1 MIKAAFF
8 DIDGTLVSLKT
19 KVYPRSLPPAI
30 AALREKGI
38 RCFVATGRS
47 KFEIA
52 EERLLEG
59 MEFDGILTN
68 NGQDAYT
75 PEGELLYGTPVDP
88 RDVHTAYKWARD
100 NNIVCWMV
108 SGSRS
113 LMSHADPVTEK
124 TMEAI
129 HTKLPPLGALEP
141 MLEEPVYKV
150 VLFTTKEKLS
160 ELLPR
165 VPHSRTTLWHETG
178 QDIISLSGGKK
189 LCMLECLKR
198 LHLDPSE
205 VIAFGDSEN
214 DIEMLQAA
222 GIGVAMDNG
231 TPECKAAA
239 DYIAPDCDEDGI
251 LRALRH
257 FGLLPQSEALTPSLY
272 KGEPTM
278 NKEWDL
284 SPLYTGFHDPA
295 YLRDLEALKAAVEE
309 IRTIPGLQGAMEPT
323 DYLVKALGLEEKVT
337 ELGGKMAAYAA
348 LRSAANA
355 RDGEAVSAL
364 GHLRQ
369 LFSQCSAPTA
379 SLQSYI
385 GRLENLED
393 LIASHPFLG
402 QYAYLLRM
410 RKADAAYTLEDR
422 VEEVLAKM
430 DLSGGSAW
438 SNLQEYLTST
448 VTAQYRGEAVNLSTV
463 RNLAYDKDPAV
474 RKDAYDAEIA
484 CYDKIKD
491 SVAFALNNLKT
502 QVNTECDLR
511 KGGSP
516 LEMTLRQSRME
527 KSTLDAMITA
537 IEEYLPV
544 FWKYL
549 KAKAKALGY
558 EGGLKWW
565 DLFAPM
571 GENTATYT
579 VEEART
585 YLIDHFRTF
594 APDMADMIARAFD
607 EGWIDFYP
615 RDGKRGGAFCY
626 NLASIGQSRVLTNFD
641 GAFGDI
647 VTLAHELGHAYH
659 GQQIED
665 HAPLNLDYSMPVAET
680 ASTFNETVIMNAAL
694 AETGDPKVK
703 MGLLE
708 SQLQD
713 TTQIMCDIMSRYWF
727 ETAVFEQS
735 REGFLFPDTLCKLM
749 HEAQLRGY
757 GDGVD
762 PDTLHPYM
770 WVCKSHYYS
779 SHLSFYN
786 FPYAFGGLFAAGLYA
801 QYLREGEAFLPKYRA
816 LLKATT
822 VSTVE
827 EVAKMAD
834 IDLSDVNFWRSSLE
848 IFKARVE
855 DFIALSQQA

>member
-1 MIKAAFF
+1 MIN
-8 DIDGTLVSLKT
+8 
-19 KVYPRSLPPAI
+19 R
-30 AALREKGI
+30 
-38 RCFVATGRS
+38 
-47 KFEIA
+47 
-52 EERLLEG
+52 
-59 MEFDGILTN
+59 
-68 NGQDAYT
+68 
-75 PEGELLYGTPVDP
+75 
-88 RDVHTAYKWARD
+88 
-100 NNIVCWMV
+100 
-108 SGSRS
+108 
-113 LMSHADPVTEK
+113 
-124 TMEAI
+124 
-129 HTKLPPLGALEP
+129 
-141 MLEEPVYKV
+141 
-150 VLFTTKEKLS
+150 
-160 ELLPR
+160 
-165 VPHSRTTLWHETG
+165 
-178 QDIISLSGGKK
+178 
-189 LCMLECLKR
+189 
-198 LHLDPSE
+198 
-205 VIAFGDSEN
+205 
-214 DIEMLQAA
+214 
-222 GIGVAMDNG
+222 
-231 TPECKAAA
+231 
-239 DYIAPDCDEDGI
+239 
-251 LRALRH
+251 
-257 FGLLPQSEALTPSLY
+257 
-272 KGEPTM
+272 
-278 NKEWDL
+278 EWDL
-284 SPLYTGFHDPA
+284 TPLYTGFDDPA
-295 YLRDLEALKAAVEE
+295 FLKDLEALRAAVEE
-309 IRTIPGLQGAMEPT
+309 IRTIPELQGTMESK
-323 DYLVKALGLEEKVT
+323 DYLVKALTLEEQVT
-337 ELGGKMAAYAA
+337 ALGGRMAAYAA
-348 LRSAANA
+348 LRSSTNT

-364 GHLRQ
+364 AKLQQ
-369 LFSQCSAPTA
+369 LFSECSASTA

-385 GRLENLED
+385 GKLENLED
-393 LIASHPFLG
+393 LIASHPFLE

-410 RKADAAYTLEDR
+410 RKADAAYTLEDK

-430 DLSGGSAW
+430 DLSGGNAW

-448 VTAQYRGEAVNLSTV
+448 VSATYRGETVNLSTV
-463 RNLAYDKDPAV
+463 RNLAYDKDPTV

-516 LEMTLRQSRME
+516 LDMTLRQSRME
-527 KSTLDAMITA
+527 RSTLDAMITA
-537 IEEYLPV
+537 IEEYLPI

-579 VEEART
+579 VEEAKA
-585 YLIDHFRTF
+585 YLISHFATF
-594 APDMADMIARAFD
+594 APDMEEMITRAFD
-607 EGWIDFYP
+607 EAWIDFYP

-626 NLASIGQSRVLTNFD
+626 NLPYLKQSRVLTNFD

-659 GQQIED
+659 GQQIET

-694 AETGDPKVK
+694 AETDDPKVK

-735 REGFLFPDTLCKLM
+735 REAFLFPDDLCKLM

-770 WVCKSHYYS
+770 WVCKGHYYS
-779 SHLSFYN
+779 SSLSFYN

-816 LLKATT
+816 LLNATT
-822 VSTVE
+822 VSSVE
-827 EVAKMAD
+827 DVAKMAE

-848 IFKARVE
+848 IFKTRVE
-855 DFIALSQQA
+855 EFLRLVEA